1 MEKINLAVL
10 PGDNPGR
17 EMTCYAAQIL
27 EYILQSCQ
35 LEYEIRYGEIGVSA
49 FENTGSPLPGKTVEI
64 CRTSRA
70 VLVGFVG
77 SHQNYAD
84 LPFNMRP
91 EAGLLNLRKKLGIFA
106 NIKRVKVEPQVF
118 DLSPLKMEILERG
131 IDIAVVRELTGGI
144 YYGKKGRCEV
154 EGETAAYDQEIYT
167 ENEIE
172 RVVRRA
178 FTLAQTRKKSV
189 VCADKANLLETSQ
202 LWRKIGAKVAAE
214 YPDVMFSCMY
224 IDDLSADIIRHPYRY
239 DVVVANNMFGDILSD
254 EISVFSGAKSLIP
267 TASFGQG
274 NFGMYSPV
282 AASFIDGTTKTS
294 ATMASSILAVALML
308 RFPLSMPQQ
317 AGMLEQAVYQVLD
330 TMRTQDIA
338 SPGKEIVSDETLF
351 HAIFEKLK
359 ATMDR
364 NNF

>member
-17 EMTCYAAQIL
+17 EMTYYATQIL
-27 EYILQSCQ
+27 EYVLKTCQ
-35 LEYEIRYGEIGVSA
+35 LEYEIRYGEIGISA
-49 FENTGSPLPGKTVEI
+49 IESTGSPLPGKTVEL
-64 CRTSRA
+64 CRTSHA
-70 VLVGFVG
+70 ALIGFVG
-77 SHQNYAD
+77 SHQDYAD

-118 DLSPLKMEILERG
+118 DLSPLKMEILQRG
-131 IDIAVVRELTGGI
+131 IDIAIVRELTGGI
-144 YYGKKGRCEV
+144 YYGKKGYCEV
-154 EGETAAYDQEIYT
+154 DGETAAYDQEIYT

-178 FTLAQTRKKSV
+178 FMIAQTRKKSV
-189 VCADKANLLETSQ
+189 VCADKANLLETSL
-202 LWRKIGAKVAAE
+202 LWRKVGARVAE
-214 YPDVMFSCMY
+214 QFPDVNFSCMY

-239 DVVVANNMFGDILSD
+239 DVIVANNMFGDILSD

-308 RFPLSMPQQ
+308 RFSLSMPQQ
-317 AGMLEQAVYQVLD
+317 AGMIEQAVYQTLE
-330 TMRTQDIA
+330 TLRTQDIS
-338 SPGKEIVSDETLF
+338 SPDKKTVSEETLF
-351 HAIFEKLK
+351 HAIFDALK
-359 ATMDR
+359 VIMDR

>member
-35 LEYEIRYGEIGVSA
+35 LEYEIRYGEIGASA

-77 SHQNYAD
+77 SHQSYID

-91 EAGLLNLRKKLGIFA
+91 EAGLFNLRKKLGIFA

-118 DLSPLKMEILERG
+118 DLSPLKLDILQRG
-131 IDIAVVRELTGGI
+131 IDIAIVRELTGGI

-154 EGETAAYDQEIYT
+154 DGEPAAYDQEIYT
-167 ENEIE
+167 EFEIE
-172 RVVRRA
+172 RVARKA
-178 FTLAQTRKKSV
+178 FSLAQTRRKSV

-202 LWRKIGAKVAAE
+202 LWRKVSEKVARE
-214 YPDVMFSCMY
+214 FPDVAFSCMY

-239 DVVVANNMFGDILSD
+239 DVIVANNMFGDILSD
-254 EISVFSGAKSLIP
+254 EISSFSGAKSLIP

-274 NFGMYSPV
+274 NFGIYSPV

-308 RFPLSMPQQ
+308 RFSLSMPQQ
-317 AGMLEQAVYQVLD
+317 AGMLEQAVYHTLETQ
-330 TMRTQDIA
+330 RTQDIA
-338 SPGKEIVSDETLF
+338 SPDRETVNDEKLF
-351 HAIFEKLK
+351 HAIFDTLK

-364 NNF
+364 HNF